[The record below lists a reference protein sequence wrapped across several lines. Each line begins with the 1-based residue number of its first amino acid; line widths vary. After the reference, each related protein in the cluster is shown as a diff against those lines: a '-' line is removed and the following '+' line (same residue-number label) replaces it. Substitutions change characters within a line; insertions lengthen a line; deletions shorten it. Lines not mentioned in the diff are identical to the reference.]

1 MPHARAFASR
11 IRRPLPCAVPVTR
24 LLVLAD
30 AHIGPATH
38 STEQSLLAFLD
49 AVPDLGDGL
58 LIVGDL
64 FDFWFGYRRAIPRH
78 AFRVAAGLSTVSRRL
93 PVFLVGGNHDRWG
106 TPFWAEEVGIR
117 YAPRSLDVDVAGRK
131 VRAIHGDGLAERGGK
146 VGLVHRLVGHPATSF
161 LFGLLH
167 PDLGLPLVDRI
178 GPRLGDGR
186 NDAAAMAASASRQA
200 TWAHEHLRTR
210 PDVDVLVMAH
220 SHVPVVQQHEV
231 RRVYLNPGA
240 WLDGGRYGLI
250 DSAFAELHRFTPAA
264 PPRPIEGAPR

>member
-1 MPHARAFASR
+1 MPQARAFASR
-11 IRRPLPCAVPVTR
+11 NRRPLPCAVPVTR

-30 AHIGPATH
+30 AHIGPTTLSAQ
-38 STEQSLLAFLD
+38 QSLLEFLD
-49 AVPDLGDGL
+49 AVPDQGDGL
-58 LIVGDL
+58 LVVGDL

-78 AFRVAAGLSTVSRRL
+78 GFRIAAGLSALSRRV
-93 PVFLVGGNHDRWG
+93 PVHLVGGNHDRWG
-106 TPFWAEEVGIR
+106 TPFWAEEVGITF
-117 YAPRSLDVDVAGRK
+117 APRSLDLDVAGRK

-146 VGLVHRLVGHPATSF
+146 VNLVHRLVGHPVTSF

-186 NDAAAMAASASRQA
+186 NNREAMAASASRQA
-200 TWAHEHLRTR
+200 TWAHEHLTAN

-240 WLDGGRYGLI
+240 WLDGGRYALI
-250 DSAFAELHRFTPAA
+250 DAGFAELHRFTPAA
-264 PPRPIEGAPR
+264 PLRPSGVAPR